1 MWSNNP
7 DSSCGHLKTRLKNRP
22 SVRRSIGPSYTNS
35 TSAILLRQIT
45 PSMTKNYA
53 ISRHGATVV
62 AVKDAGTVISS
73 VRPWGISNRLPS
85 YAHRKRGKRVRRE
98 EPQNSQVKSI
108 QERTR
113 ELGDMDHQKGGED
126 SEMGRWSGYEVWRR
140 GIFVWDLMSDC
151 NSTGELCMRRR

>member
-1 MWSNNP
+1 MMISTKQLIV
-7 DSSCGHLKTRLKNRP
+7 DILASKNRP
-22 SVRRSIGPSYTNS
+22 SVGPSVRHTP
-35 TSAILLRQIT
+35 ILHQRLLLRQIT

-113 ELGDMDHQKGGED
+113 YLGDMDHQKGGED
-126 SEMGRWSGYEVWRR
+126 SEKGEVEW
-140 GIFVWDLMSDC
+140 I
-151 NSTGELCMRRR
+151 